1 MLSKKAPV
9 GETCSMKCR
18 LLVFE
23 KEMQVL
29 VHVPSGS
36 HDAWNRNPDPVGCSV
51 RRAWR
56 WRRRTKASEDC
67 ALFSFQKN
75 SYSIHHIEFLDKYIE
90 Y

>member
-36 HDAWNRNPDPVGCSV
+36 HDGIATPIPLGARFGVPGGGDGGGK
-51 RRAWR
+51 RAR
-56 WRRRTKASEDC
+56 IDSIPSGHVMLPHGRI
-67 ALFSFQKN
+67 ALA
-75 SYSIHHIEFLDKYIE
+75 LV
-90 Y
+90 